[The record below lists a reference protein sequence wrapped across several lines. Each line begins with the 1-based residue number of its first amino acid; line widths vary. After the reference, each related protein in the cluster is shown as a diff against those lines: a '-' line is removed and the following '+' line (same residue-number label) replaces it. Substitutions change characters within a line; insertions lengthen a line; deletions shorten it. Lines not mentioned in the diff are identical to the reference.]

1 MAGPLL
7 ADAREHAAGCPA
19 QEGRTDQHVDHV
31 AAGAFV
37 ETPETGRLSDRQ
49 PQSGHF
55 KELCA
60 NSANEFVHDVTF
72 DDLGEQNAVHA
83 EGAGRP
89 LAKSRVTPCF
99 WRISRMVGL
108 GDLASSRQFGMANSA
123 VERKCLQA
131 SASALNAGIA
141 GSV

>member
-19 QEGRTDQHVDHV
+19 QEGGTDQHVDHM

-55 KELCA
+55 KELRA
-60 NSANEFVHDVTF
+60 NSANEFVHTHHLAILESKMQSTQRAPDA
-72 DDLGEQNAVHA
+72 LSQN
-83 EGAGRP
+83 
-89 LAKSRVTPCF
+89 RV
-99 WRISRMVGL
+99 
-108 GDLASSRQFGMANSA
+108 
-123 VERKCLQA
+123 
-131 SASALNAGIA
+131 
-141 GSV
+141 